1 MNMRH
6 LLDGLFYLEH
16 TGCQWRPWA
25 TGFSLLRQLAQTW
38 SWWTLLLTQ
47 LVSKLWQPSS
57 VTVSPWP

>member
-25 TGFSLLRQLAQTW
+25 AGFSLLRQLAQTW

-57 VTVSPWP
+57 VTVSPWA